1 MANFGELVLV
11 LGEHHI
17 PSRTSNIPE
26 KFQKMLVPNK
36 MQHILC
42 TGNIGCKREYEKLR
56 ELAPNVHVVSGDYE
70 YNSAWSTSAIHNSTN
85 SKPAAST
92 IASSIFPETKV
103 IQVGEFRIG
112 LINGYQIIPHN
123 HMTLASMRRKLDV
136 DILITGHTHKNE
148 IVEHD
153 GCWHINP
160 GSITGA
166 YSPSATSFDNSPSF
180 VLLAVQG
187 PKVVCYMY
195 ELING
200 EVEVSKTEFSK
211 TESLLSKMPLF

>member
-160 GSITGA
+160 VSMRYKRLTIML
-166 YSPSATSFDNSPSF
+166 Y
-180 VLLAVQG
+180 
-187 PKVVCYMY
+187 
-195 ELING
+195 
-200 EVEVSKTEFSK
+200 VE
-211 TESLLSKMPLF
+211 PHC